1 MIQIE
6 LSDTQ
11 AVILSTACAREDAL
25 VFPTPPH
32 LKGGPVGNCLKSL
45 LKRGLVEEIRASDL
59 NTVWRHDEKRGP
71 ITLRATKLAHQV
83 LGIADEPE
91 DAAPAGPAPV
101 QRPKGS
107 KQEIL
112 IEMLRT
118 EGGATIS
125 EIVAATGWQPHSVR
139 GAISGVLKK
148 RLGLKVVSGKE
159 GERGRVYRIAS

>member
-59 NTVWRHDEKRGP
+59 NTVWRHDEERGP

-83 LGIADEPE
+83 LGITDEPE
-91 DAAPAGPAPV
+91 DAAPAEPAPV

-118 EGGATIS
+118 QGGATIP
-125 EIVAATGWQPHSVR
+125 EIVTATGWQPHSVR

-148 RLGLKVVSGKE
+148 RLGLEVVSGKVD
-159 GERGRVYRIAS
+159 GRGRVYKIAS

>member
-1 MIQIE
+1 MIHIE

-25 VFPTPPH
+25 VFPTPSH

-59 NTVWRHDEKRGP
+59 NTVWRHDEERGP

-91 DAAPAGPAPV
+91 DAAPAEPAPV
-101 QRPKGS
+101 QRPRRS

-118 EGGATIS
+118 EGGATIP

-159 GERGRVYRIAS
+159 SERGRVYRIAS